1 MSRISRRTF
10 LYFSAAAA
18 GTWSLSSCTAGDDV
32 DSKDDGNTD
41 GGGGTS
47 GRSGSAAEPLPRP
60 TTFQQ
65 APALDGLDL
74 PPVEER
80 LPDNPYVIP
89 HSWVQPG
96 KYGGTINMNVF
107 SSTGAATADSDRE
120 FFYGHSPLR
129 FLNDGKDV
137 VPGLVESWETNDDAS
152 EWTFR
157 FRKGLKWSDGE
168 AWTTEN
174 IIWWWQEFVLA
185 QKMAVTPPDE
195 TRSGKG
201 NLATFEA
208 IDDTTLKLTFDTPA
222 PLTADRMAAY
232 VNGAIGKNGAI
243 WMMPSHYL
251 KQFHPDYGKNVPEDW
266 DTVGGLMES
275 KADWHRNPD
284 CPTMTGFRCK
294 SFDNTSGVLLERNP
308 YYYAVMPNGDQLPY
322 VDEIQIKVINDAEAG
337 KLQVQQGSV
346 DYCHGPF
353 NQITLQDVQGL
364 RDSADRAG
372 TEVVLWDSGSGTGSI
387 FFFNYDYIDDD
398 IRKLI
403 REPKFRQAVSHA
415 FNREAVQKSV
425 YFNTGEQT
433 TGTHSPKASEFQV
446 NDTGAQVY
454 QQWRDAYVEYNPDKA
469 KQLLDEL
476 GVKDSDGD
484 GLRELPSGKKLA
496 LRIDIQADASVEAKT
511 KDNQLISDLKAVGIA
526 MTSNPIAP
534 QAYDDQW
541 KSGKLIAH
549 SNWEVANV
557 GISLIQP
564 FWLIPVEATRW
575 APLEG
580 QWYSGLGTG
589 KNDEETDVDPW
600 KRHPPRM
607 DAEKGGPIAKLW
619 DLYNRARVEPDRMK
633 QVELVW
639 QIEKLH
645 ISDGPF
651 FMGCVANYPQVV
663 VAKTDLR
670 NIPRKENL
678 ALGGLVNPWGH
689 PTPAVY
695 DPECF
700 YWENPS

>member
-1 MSRISRRTF
+1 VIS
-10 LYFSAAAA
+10 
-18 GTWSLSSCTAGDDV
+18 
-32 DSKDDGNTD
+32 
-41 GGGGTS
+41 
-47 GRSGSAAEPLPRP
+47 
-60 TTFQQ
+60 
-65 APALDGLDL
+65 
-74 PPVEER
+74 
-80 LPDNPYVIP
+80 
-89 HSWVQPG
+89 
-96 KYGGTINMNVF
+96 
-107 SSTGAATADSDRE
+107 
-120 FFYGHSPLR
+120 
-129 FLNDGKDV
+129 
-137 VPGLVESWETNDDAS
+137 
-152 EWTFR
+152 
-157 FRKGLKWSDGE
+157 
-168 AWTTEN
+168 
-174 IIWWWQEFVLA
+174 
-185 QKMAVTPPDE
+185 
-195 TRSGKG
+195 
-201 NLATFEA
+201 
-208 IDDTTLKLTFDTPA
+208 
-222 PLTADRMAAY
+222 
-232 VNGAIGKNGAI
+232 
-243 WMMPSHYL
+243 
-251 KQFHPDYGKNVPEDW
+251 
-266 DTVGGLMES
+266 
-275 KADWHRNPD
+275 
-284 CPTMTGFRCK
+284 
-294 SFDNTSGVLLERNP
+294 
-308 YYYAVMPNGDQLPY
+308 
-322 VDEIQIKVINDAEAG
+322 DAEAG

-353 NQITLQDVQGL
+353 NQIALGDVQGL
-364 RDSADRAG
+364 RDSSQRAG

-398 IRKLI
+398 LRALI

-433 TGTHSPKASEFQV
+433 TGTHSPKAAEFQV
-446 NDTGAQVY
+446 DDTGAALY

-469 KQLLDEL
+469 KQMLDEL
-476 GVKDSDGD
+476 GVKDTDGD
-484 GLRELPSGKKLA
+484 GLRELPNGKKLA
-496 LRIDIQADASVEAKT
+496 LRIDVQADAPVESKT

-534 QAYDDQW
+534 QAFDDQW

-589 KNDEETDVDPW
+589 SNDKETDVDPW
-600 KRHPPRM
+600 ERHPPRM
-607 DAEKGGPIAKLW
+607 DADKDGPIAKLW

-633 QVELVW
+633 QIELVW
-639 QIEKLH
+639 EIEKLH

-651 FMGCVANYPQVV
+651 FMGCVANYPQVI

-670 NIPRKENL
+670 NVPRKENL

>member
-1 MSRISRRTF
+1 MSRISRRKF
-10 LYFSAAAA
+10 LYFSAVAA
-18 GTWSLSSCTAGDDV
+18 GTWSLTACTAGDDG
-32 DSKDDGNTD
+32 DSTSDGND
-41 GGGGTS
+41 NGGGGQS
-47 GRSGSAAEPLPRP
+47 GRSGSAVEPLPKP
-60 TTFQQ
+60 ATFQQ
-65 APALDGLDL
+65 APSLDGQGL

-137 VPGLVESWETNDDAS
+137 VGGLVESWETNDDAS

-168 AWTTEN
+168 PWTTEN

-201 NLATFEA
+201 NLAEFDAVDE
-208 IDDTTLKLTFDTPA
+208 TTLKLTFDTPA

-232 VNGAIGKNGAI
+232 VNGAIGKNGGI

-251 KQFHPDYGKNVPEDW
+251 KQFHPDYGKDVPQDW

-284 CPTMTGFRCK
+284 CPTMTGFTCK
-294 SFDNTSGVLLERNP
+294 SFDNTSGVVLERNP

-322 VDEIQIKVINDAEAG
+322 VDEIQIKVISDAEAG

-353 NQITLQDVQGL
+353 NQIALGDVQGL
-364 RDSADRAG
+364 RDSSQRAG

-398 IRKLI
+398 LRALI

-433 TGTHSPKASEFQV
+433 TGTHSPKAAEFQV
-446 NDTGAQVY
+446 DDTGAALY

-469 KQLLDEL
+469 KQMLDEL
-476 GVKDSDGD
+476 GVKDTDGD
-484 GLRELPSGKKLA
+484 GLRELPNGKKLA
-496 LRIDIQADASVEAKT
+496 LRIDVQADAPVESKT

-534 QAYDDQW
+534 QAFDDQW

-589 KNDEETDVDPW
+589 SNDKETDVDPW
-600 KRHPPRM
+600 ERHPPRM
-607 DAEKGGPIAKLW
+607 DADKDGPIAKLW

-633 QVELVW
+633 QIELVW
-639 QIEKLH
+639 EIEKLH

-651 FMGCVANYPQVV
+651 FMGCVANYPQVI

-670 NIPRKENL
+670 NVPRKENL